1 MVENSNSSSLPG
13 GAGQGPAVRDQ
24 AVLGALLCLAAA
36 ALYALTNIC
45 MRQLSDIYNY
55 PWAVFL
61 KESVAV
67 SLVGPWLL
75 WGLARKRIRL
85 PDRPAAVWL
94 FGAGLATQIIGNLFQ
109 FYAFHA
115 AGLVVTVPVTLG
127 ANLITAAVQG
137 RIILGERVAT
147 RSIVAIGVVLGAVI
161 LLSWSSSAHVV
172 AKHISLDRPE
182 ALLGAAA
189 ACIAGFV
196 FAHLGIAV
204 RKAGACGTST
214 SMIVVVTTGL
224 GVLSIGPW
232 SLYHCGVEPLTEIP
246 WDALAIVIVAGLLNM
261 TAFASIVRGFQLTSL
276 LHANVTGAS
285 QTAFAAIAGILV
297 FAEPF
302 RVATAIGVA
311 AMIAGLLLV
320 DRPAPESQA

>member
-1 MVENSNSSSLPG
+1 MANPSSSPSD
-13 GAGQGPAVRDQ
+13 PPRVDSSVRDQ

-45 MRQLSDIYNY
+45 MRRLSETFNY

-67 SLVGPWLL
+67 SLVGPWLV
-75 WGLARKRIRL
+75 WGLLRGKIRL
-85 PDRPAAVWL
+85 PDRTAAIWL
-94 FGAGLATQIIGNLFQ
+94 FGAGLATQIIGNLLQ
-109 FYAFHA
+109 FYALST
-115 AGLVVTVPVTLG
+115 AGLVVTVPCTLG
-127 ANLITAAVQG
+127 ANLITAAIQG
-137 RIILGERVAT
+137 RLLLGERVAP
-147 RSIVAIGVVLGAVI
+147 RSIVAMGVVLGAVV
-161 LLSWSSSAHVV
+161 LLTWSSSAHFV
-172 AKHISLDRPE
+172 AKHVSLDHPE

-204 RKAGACGTST
+204 RKAGACQTST
-214 SMIVVVTTGL
+214 SVIVVVTTGL

-232 SLYHCGVEPLTEIP
+232 SYFRCGIEPLLEIP
-246 WDALAIVIVAGLLNM
+246 PEALAIVLTAGIFNM
-261 TAFASIVRGFQLTSL
+261 IAFASIVTGFQLTSL

-285 QTAFAAIAGILV
+285 QTAFAAIAGILL

-302 RVATAIGVA
+302 RAATAIGVA

-320 DRPAPESQA
+320 DRPTPESQA